1 MLESASITKN
11 KWEYKMERIAVISD
25 IHGNMPALEAVLED
39 IKDRKIERIFCL
51 GDLAGKGPSSAEAVD
66 KVKEYCEVVIKGNWD
81 YYMTEK
87 EDKEILMW
95 HQKKLG
101 VERLKYM
108 KELPI
113 YKEFYISGKLL
124 RLCHA
129 SPNDLFHRVYLS
141 TEQSK
146 RLKLF
151 EVTPTLN
158 VAADVVGYGDIH
170 GAHIDNFKGKTIFNV
185 GSVGNPLE
193 ITQASYGIIEGQL
206 DDKNKRPFAISLV
219 RVPYDIELAIDQAE
233 LTDMPEK
240 QEYINELKTAIYR
253 GRKA

>member
-1 MLESASITKN
+1 
-11 KWEYKMERIAVISD
+11 MERIAVISD
-25 IHGNMPALEAVLED
+25 IHGNMPALEAVLVD
-39 IKDRKIERIFCL
+39 IKNRNIKRIFCL

-66 KVKEYCEVVIKGNWD
+66 KIKEQCEVVIKGNWD
-81 YYMTEK
+81 YYLTEI
-87 EDKEILMW
+87 EGNEILLW

-101 VERLKYM
+101 DERLKYL

-113 YKEFYISGKLL
+113 YKECYISGNLL

-151 EVTPTLN
+151 EATQTLN
-158 VAADVVGYGDIH
+158 AEADVVGYGDIH

-185 GSVGNPLE
+185 GSVGNPLD
-193 ITQASYGIIEGQL
+193 IPQASYGIIEGKL
-206 DDKNKRPFAISLV
+206 DDKIKRPFAISLV
-219 RVPYDIELAIDQAE
+219 RVPYDIELAIKHADS
-233 LTDMPEK
+233 TDMPEK

>member
-1 MLESASITKN
+1 
-11 KWEYKMERIAVISD
+11 MERIAVISD

-39 IKDRKIERIFCL
+39 IKNRNIERIFCL

-66 KVKEYCEVVIKGNWD
+66 EIQKHCEVVIKGNWD
-81 YYMTEK
+81 YYMTEQ
-87 EDKEILMW
+87 EGNEVLMW

-101 VERLKYM
+101 VERLNYM
-108 KELPI
+108 KGLPI

-141 TEQSK
+141 TEPSK

-151 EVTPTLN
+151 EATPTLN
-158 VAADVVGYGDIH
+158 VEADVVGYGDIH
-170 GAHIDNFKGKTIFNV
+170 GAHIDNFRGKTIFNV
-185 GSVGNPLE
+185 GSVGNPLD
-193 ITQASYGIIEGQL
+193 IPQASYGIIEGNL
-206 DDKNKRPFAISLV
+206 DDKNVRPFAISLV
-219 RVPYDIELAIDQAE
+219 RVPYDIELAIEQANS
-233 LTDMPEK
+233 TDMPEK
-240 QEYINELKTAIYR
+240 PEYINELKTAVYR